1 MSSLA
6 RPVSFVAFVVGLA
19 FACTNSIEGL
29 PPEDELAGGGTSAGA
44 SIVNGGTTGNG
55 GAMGSASGGAA
66 NAAGVGAAPSSGG
79 SGTPGAGGAAGL
91 GGTSAGPIGTGGAS
105 TGGSGF
111 AGSAQAGSGAGSFG
125 GRPATGN
132 TTGGSTGI
140 AGSGAMGGST
150 GVAGSGTPGSAG
162 APGGAS
168 GFAAVTAI
176 ITRTCATA
184 MCHGGRRNPNL
195 SAANLYTTLTSTAVS
210 ECGND
215 RLVTAGDTANS
226 AILQLVNGQCGEL
239 LMPATC
245 DAPPCLAAADT
256 KTISDWI
263 AAGAPR

>member
-6 RPVSFVAFVVGLA
+6 RPAVAVALVVGLA
-19 FACTNSIEGL
+19 FACTNTIEGL
-29 PPEDELAGGGTSAGA
+29 PPEEDLAVGGTSAGA
-44 SIVNGGTTGNG
+44 SVVSGGVTGSTSG
-55 GAMGSASGGAA
+55 GMTNVGGSAS
-66 NAAGVGAAPSSGG
+66 PSGSVGG
-79 SGTPGAGGAAGL
+79 SGTAGV
-91 GGTSAGPIGTGGAS
+91 GGSNADPIGTGGASTGGASTGGTS

-125 GRPATGN
+125 GTPSTGN
-132 TTGGSTGI
+132 PTGGSTGI
-140 AGSGAMGGST
+140 AGRGASGGST
-150 GVAGSGTPGSAG
+150 GVAGSAPGSAG

-168 GFAAVTAI
+168 GFAAVTTI

-184 MCHGGRRNPNL
+184 TCHGGRRNPNL

-226 AILQLVNGQCGEL
+226 AILQLVNGQCEDL

-245 DAPPCLAAADT
+245 DAPPCLDAADM

>member
-6 RPVSFVAFVVGLA
+6 RPAVAVALVVGLA
-19 FACTNSIEGL
+19 FACTNTIEGL
-29 PPEDELAGGGTSAGA
+29 SHEEDLAGGGTSAGA
-44 SIVNGGTTGNG
+44 SVVNGGVT
-55 GAMGSASGGAA
+55 GSASGGTTNVGGSASTSG
-66 NAAGVGAAPSSGG
+66 GVAG
-79 SGTPGAGGAAGL
+79 SGTPGG
-91 GGTSAGPIGTGGAS
+91 GGTSADPSSTGGTNTGGTS

-111 AGSAQAGSGAGSFG
+111 AGGAQAGSGAGSFG
-125 GRPATGN
+125 GTPGAGN
-132 TTGGSTGI
+132 ATGGSTGI
-140 AGSGAMGGST
+140 AGSG
-150 GVAGSGTPGSAG
+150 TPGSAG
-162 APGGAS
+162 ATGGAS

-184 MCHGGRRNPNL
+184 TCHGGRRSPNL

-226 AILQLVNGQCGEL
+226 ALLQLVNGQCEGL

-245 DAPPCLAAADT
+245 DAPPCLEAPDM

>member
-6 RPVSFVAFVVGLA
+6 RPAVAVALFVGLA
-19 FACTNSIEGL
+19 FACTNTIEGL
-29 PPEDELAGGGTSAGA
+29 PPEDDLAGGGASAGA
-44 SIVNGGTTGNG
+44 GVVNGSAT
-55 GAMGSASGGAA
+55 GSASGGTTGV
-66 NAAGVGAAPSSGG
+66 AGSASPSGGASG
-79 SGTPGAGGAAGL
+79 SGTPGAS
-91 GGTSAGPIGTGGAS
+91 GTSPDPIGTGGTSSGGASTGGASTGGASTGGTS

-125 GRPATGN
+125 GRPGSGN

-140 AGSGAMGGST
+140 
-150 GVAGSGTPGSAG
+150 AGSGTPGSAG

-195 SAANLYTTLTSTAVS
+195 SAANLYTTLTSTAVP

-215 RLVTAGDTANS
+215 RLVTPGDTANS
-226 AILQLVNGQCGEL
+226 AFLQLVNGQCGEL

-245 DAPPCLAAADT
+245 DAPPCLEAPDM